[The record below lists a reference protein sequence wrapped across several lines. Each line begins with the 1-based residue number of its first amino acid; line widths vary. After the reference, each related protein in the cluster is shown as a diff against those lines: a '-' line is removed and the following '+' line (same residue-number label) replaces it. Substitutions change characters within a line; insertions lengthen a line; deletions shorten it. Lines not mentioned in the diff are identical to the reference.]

1 MFVELYDSWTAAS
14 RALAKVTP
22 AADKLAY
29 FTGQEAAALTDIS
42 QLGRSLVG
50 AADAAAARTAL
61 QLKALASQDTA
72 AVANGGTGATS
83 ARQARTNLGLATD
96 DLDAIPLAKGGTGA
110 VDAAG
115 ARANVGLGP
124 TAAPTFAGIE
134 LLSGTPFL
142 DFHFGSS
149 TADFTGRF
157 VQDNA
162 NRMIFT
168 AASDGVAR
176 YAVNGGYTC
185 RTGVSGSYGS
195 SCFNFNW
202 TGSLQAW
209 VDGTNVGNVQ
219 LSSSDYRI
227 KKNIKTLTDDFVAR
241 IQKYRVVTYQY
252 RQQGA
257 WRGNVDVVQGLIA
270 HEAKEA
276 NPLAATGTKDEVDED
291 GNMVIQNL
299 NTFAIIT
306 DLIGA
311 VQQQALKIQ
320 ELEALTSKLSAK

>member
-1 MFVELYDSWTAAS
+1 MTRQVIDTTTDHGTYRGDPGKTAFEKANANFEELYGT
-14 RALAKVTP
+14 RAVT
-22 AADKLAY
+22 L
-29 FTGQEAAALTDIS
+29 
-42 QLGRSLVG
+42 
-50 AADAAAARTAL
+50 
-61 QLKALASQDTA
+61 
-72 AVANGGTGATS
+72 GGTGADN
-83 ARQARTNLGLATD
+83 ARDARTNLGLATPTV
-96 DLDAIPLAKGGTGA
+96 DAVPVAKGGTGA
-110 VDAAG
+110 VDAAT
-115 ARANVGLGP
+115 ARANLGLG
-124 TAAPTFAGIE
+124 ASSAPTFAGIE
-134 LLSGTPFL
+134 LVSGIPL
-142 DFHFGSS
+142 IDFHFGSS
-149 TADFTGRF
+149 TADYTGRL

-168 AASDGVAR
+168 GAVEGVGR
-176 YAVNGGYTC
+176 FAVNGGFAC
-185 RTGVSGSYGS
+185 RTGVSGSYGV

-270 HEAKEA
+270 HEAAEA

-311 VQQQALKIQ
+311 VQQQSVQISQLQAELAALKATPSDT
-320 ELEALTSKLSAK
+320 EAAA

>member
-1 MFVELYDSWTAAS
+1 MTRQIIDTTTDHGTYRGDPGKTAFEKANANFEELYGT
-14 RALAKVTP
+14 RAVT
-22 AADKLAY
+22 L
-29 FTGQEAAALTDIS
+29 
-42 QLGRSLVG
+42 
-50 AADAAAARTAL
+50 
-61 QLKALASQDTA
+61 
-72 AVANGGTGATS
+72 GGTGADN
-83 ARQARTNLGLATD
+83 ARDARTNLGLATAA
-96 DLDAIPLAKGGTGA
+96 LDAVPVAKGGTGA

-115 ARANVGLGP
+115 ARANFGLGP
-124 TAAPTFAGIE
+124 TAAPFFAGIE
-134 LLSGTPFL
+134 ILSGTPFI
-142 DFHFGSS
+142 DFHYANSP
-149 TADFTGRF
+149 ADFTGRF

-168 AASDGVAR
+168 AAADGVGR
-176 YAVNGGYTC
+176 FAVNGGYTC

-270 HEAKEA
+270 HEAAEA

-311 VQQQALKIQ
+311 VQQQSVQISQLQAELAALKATPSDT
-320 ELEALTSKLSAK
+320 EAAA